1 MPIYFQTDV
10 SFSDIYMNDNVWY
23 AYPDSEDKKGGTD
36 IIRELRN
43 NFSAIPIRV
52 CKSFYEG
59 GMWNDFDYDQKIDL
73 LSKDL
78 TKVQR
83 VLTKGAL
90 VCFYMAEWTEN
101 LEKMKKHC
109 PEIFNFAVEESGA
122 LFDAYPPKD
131 IKLKRPDR

>member
-1 MPIYFQTDV
+1 
-10 SFSDIYMNDNVWY
+10 
-23 AYPDSEDKKGGTD
+23 
-36 IIRELRN
+36 
-43 NFSAIPIRV
+43 
-52 CKSFYEG
+52 
-59 GMWNDFDYDQKIDL
+59 MWNDFDYDQKVDL

-83 VLTKGAL
+83 VLTRGAL

-109 PEIFNFAVEESGA
+109 PKIFNFAVDESGA

-131 IKLKRPDR
+131 IKLKRPD